1 MLVVW
6 GRRQPLCCHSEI
18 HVEVA
23 QQTHTAELLRAAP
36 VKLPKPQANFGRW
49 HGSHPLEASFGVWLL
64 KKT

>member
-1 MLVVW
+1 MEVV
-6 GRRQPLCCHSEI
+6 
-18 HVEVA
+18 

-36 VKLPKPQANFGRW
+36 VKLPKPQANFGHW